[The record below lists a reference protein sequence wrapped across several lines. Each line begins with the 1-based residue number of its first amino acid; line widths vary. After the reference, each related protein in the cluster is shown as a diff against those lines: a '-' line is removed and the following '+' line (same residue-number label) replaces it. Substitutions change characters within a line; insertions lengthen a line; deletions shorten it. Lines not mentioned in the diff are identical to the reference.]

1 MDPSIAGLI
10 VEGIIRLAASTLVG
24 MASGVLAVHLII
36 ARRGRVSLENG
47 VLAVA
52 LAAFELTSFA
62 DRVNAWL
69 AFLYFFLLG
78 ATVMGL
84 VDLAVVL
91 ALDSRRAVP
100 RFPPRI
106 RSRGLLAVPVGLIL
120 GAVLFLAMAP
130 VIFDIQLANLGRD
143 PFVWQWIVAPIVVL
157 LTLAGLADAAVRLA
171 FRTRRRSENPRR

>member
-84 VDLAVVL
+84 VVL